1 METKKKIIRDV
12 VHGYIK
18 IDALTEKLIN
28 TYNFKRLK
36 DIRQLTAQYV
46 YPSATHN
53 RFEHS
58 LGVMHL
64 AVQAFESLRPIFQGK
79 GKTPEE
85 IQSLDLH
92 FQVAALLHDVG
103 HAPFSHLGEYFF

>member
-1 METKKKIIRDV
+1 MGDRKKVIRDV
-12 VHGYIK
+12 VHGYIE
-18 IDALTEKLIN
+18 IDSLTEKIID
-28 TYNFKRLK
+28 TYNFQRLK

-64 AVQAFESLRPIFQGK
+64 AVQAFESL
-79 GKTPEE
+79 T
-85 IQSLDLH
+85 
-92 FQVAALLHDVG
+92 
-103 HAPFSHLGEYFF
+103 

>member
-28 TYNFKRLK
+28 TYNFQRLK

-46 YPSATHN
+46 YHEKEKEQYSATT
-53 RFEHS
+53 F
-58 LGVMHL
+58 
-64 AVQAFESLRPIFQGK
+64 
-79 GKTPEE
+79 
-85 IQSLDLH
+85 
-92 FQVAALLHDVG
+92 
-103 HAPFSHLGEYFF
+103 

>member
-28 TYNFKRLK
+28 TYNFQRLK

-53 RFEHS
+53 RFEDGFTS
-58 LGVMHL
+58 NT
-64 AVQAFESLRPIFQGK
+64 K
-79 GKTPEE
+79 
-85 IQSLDLH
+85 
-92 FQVAALLHDVG
+92 
-103 HAPFSHLGEYFF
+103 YC